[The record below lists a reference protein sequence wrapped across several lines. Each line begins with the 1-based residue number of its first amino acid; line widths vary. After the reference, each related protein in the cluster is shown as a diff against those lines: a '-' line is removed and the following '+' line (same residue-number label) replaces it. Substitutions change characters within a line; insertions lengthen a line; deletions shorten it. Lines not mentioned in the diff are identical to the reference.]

1 MNEPTETAPKQ
12 PEANEQ
18 PAATDAPSTDSTGD
32 GAAPKKAPTG
42 ADSVTIRPGGQEQ
55 ARRAGRA
62 GLRRARERAERAA
75 SALEAVRTTAREIA
89 SMQDAIPCSM
99 DSDSIRAV
107 NTALRAA
114 LRSIEADVHAGAAG
128 VQDAEH
134 DWNETL
140 NRLNFRVP
148 DDLPF

>member
-1 MNEPTETAPKQ
+1 
-12 PEANEQ
+12 
-18 PAATDAPSTDSTGD
+18 
-32 GAAPKKAPTG
+32 
-42 ADSVTIRPGGQEQ
+42 VTIRPGGQEQ

-75 SALEAVRTTAREIA
+75 SALESVRTTAREIA
-89 SMQDAIPCSM
+89 SMQDAIPCSI
-99 DSDSIRAV
+99 DADSIRAM

-114 LRSIEADVHAGAAG
+114 LRSIEADVHAATDG
-128 VQDAEH
+128 VQDAER

-148 DDLPF
+148 NDLPF

>member
-18 PAATDAPSTDSTGD
+18 PAATDAPSTGD

-75 SALEAVRTTAREIA
+75 SALEAVRITAREIA

-99 DSDSIRAV
+99 DSDSIRAM

-114 LRSIEADVHAGAAG
+114 LRSIEADVHAATDG